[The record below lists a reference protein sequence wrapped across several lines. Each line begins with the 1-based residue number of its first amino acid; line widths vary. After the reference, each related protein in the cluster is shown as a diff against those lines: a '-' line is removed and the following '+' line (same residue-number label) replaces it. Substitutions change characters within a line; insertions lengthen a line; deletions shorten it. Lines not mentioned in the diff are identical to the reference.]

1 MDREYESLFNLLD
14 DENEQSAA
22 QAMAELLRKEEGPLE
37 EMLCRLQE
45 TENLRLRK
53 RIHQL
58 QAVLRLRKRRDFFQ
72 EKLKR
77 RELDLLEGLIQ
88 LHLLWFDNDSRSALC
103 KQWETFLEE
112 AAAFHPDTLETL
124 GIFFRKK
131 LLRCA
136 HKDDMQ
142 SACYCLGSVLD
153 DSMGSDCLLCAIAVL
168 VAAKAGLN
176 LRITQ
181 SAESDFILLDSA
193 ENVLLPANDWEYIPS
208 DQIRYRFE
216 FWSVPML
223 LRYALS
229 MMFCSAVSSDNFR
242 YVHTIGNI
250 LVPPEKSGRP
260 AGDPSPDFLPYPY
273 GKHSYK
279 MPF

>member
-1 MDREYESLFNLLD
+1 MDREYETLLSLLD

-22 QAMAELLRKEEGPLE
+22 QAMAALLRKEENSLE
-37 EMLCRLQE
+37 EFLRRLQE

-58 QAVLRLRKRRDFFQ
+58 QGVLLLRKRRVIFR

-88 LHLLWFDNDSRSALC
+88 LHLLWFDNDSKSALSR
-103 KQWETFLEE
+103 QWEAFLKES
-112 AAAFHPDTLETL
+112 ASCRPDTLESL
-124 GIFFRKK
+124 GMFFRKK
-131 LLRCA
+131 QMRCT

-142 SACYCLGSVLD
+142 AASFCLGSVLD
-153 DSMGSDCLLCAIAVL
+153 DSVGSDCLLCAIAVL
-168 VAAKAGLN
+168 TAAKAGLN

-193 ENVLLPANDWEYIPS
+193 ENVLLPANDWEYVPFN
-208 DQIRYRFE
+208 QIRYQFE

-229 MMFCSAVSSDNFR
+229 MMFCGAVGSDSFR
-242 YVHTIGNI
+242 YVHILGGT
-250 LVPPEKSGRP
+250 LVPPENRTEDF
-260 AGDPSPDFLPYPY
+260 ADPPLDDLPYPY
-273 GKHSYK
+273 GTHFYK
-279 MPF
+279 PPF